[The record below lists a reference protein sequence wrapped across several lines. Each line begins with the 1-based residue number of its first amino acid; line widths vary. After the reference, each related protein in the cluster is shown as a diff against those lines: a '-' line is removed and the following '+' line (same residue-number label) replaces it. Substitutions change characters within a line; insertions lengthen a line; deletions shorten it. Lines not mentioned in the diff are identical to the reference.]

1 MPALLTTASTL
12 MCPHGG
18 TITGTPGATR
28 AKAGAVI
35 LRANDTFTIKGCT
48 FNVSSVPQPC
58 TSVQWV
64 AAAQKVS
71 HAGAHVLTEA
81 SVGLC
86 IGPVSPVPQGTVI
99 IAATQQKVA
108 GL

>member
-18 TITGTPGATR
+18 TVTGTPGATKAR
-28 AKAGAVI
+28 ADATV
-35 LRANDTFTIKGCT
+35 LRATDSFSIAGCT
-48 FNVSSVPQPC
+48 FNIGGAAQPC
-58 TSVQWV
+58 TTVLWV
-64 AAAQKVS
+64 MTAQRVR
-71 HAGAHVLTEA
+71 HGGDFVLNES

-86 IGPVSPVPQGTVI
+86 MGPAPQGTVMVS
-99 IAATQQKVA
+99 ATQAKVS